1 MGAIDKFT
9 SEGEANLIISLVA
22 EEMENKG
29 LIEEA
34 IKLYDLSRNY
44 QRVLELSNKLI
55 SQVVTEVNVANSNR
69 DRLKNMVM
77 TIALRYKTETT
88 SNTKAAVPKSIMNTF
103 FLLTDLLTFF
113 DFYHAEN
120 WDVAYETLCKL
131 QVLPQVSQSVELKVK
146 DFIAYSEEIKRNFPD
161 IILAAMTIIS
171 NLYDRISRFDFLFCS
186 LNKAEA
192 LLVLNNSN
200 FSKIIEQRTLVSE
213 FRWRLVERKRRAS
226 NCN

>member
-1 MGAIDKFT
+1 LKAKDLILIFEKNAAIRRLGAIDKFT

-22 EEMENKG
+22 EEMESKG
-29 LIEEA
+29 LIEDA

-55 SQVVTEVNVANSNR
+55 SQVVTEVNVPNSNR

-77 TIALRYKTETT
+77 TIAVRYKTETT

-131 QVLPQVSQSVELKVK
+131 QLLPQVSQNVELKVK
-146 DFIAYSEEIKRNFPD
+146 DFIAYSEEV
-161 IILAAMTIIS
+161 
-171 NLYDRISRFDFLFCS
+171 C
-186 LNKAEA
+186 
-192 LLVLNNSN
+192 
-200 FSKIIEQRTLVSE
+200 KI
-213 FRWRLVERKRRAS
+213 
-226 NCN
+226 